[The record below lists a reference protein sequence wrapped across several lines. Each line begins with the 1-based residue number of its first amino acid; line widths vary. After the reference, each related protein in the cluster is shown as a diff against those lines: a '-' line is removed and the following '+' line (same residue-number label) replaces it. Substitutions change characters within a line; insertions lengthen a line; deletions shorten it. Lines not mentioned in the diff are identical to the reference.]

1 MLSRKGLTEKVTSE
15 QKQYRRRG
23 EEPLGWQREPSVQ
36 SFSANEAGAEPPGV
50 SEEGVQGRKRGTDQG
65 GFEVTVRHFPL
76 NDQEVTGGLG
86 AQELAGSDDHL
97 QSGSNTGNSL
107 MGAGAGAE
115 RPVRRLI

>member
-86 AQELAGSDDHL
+86 AQEWQDLTTIYSLAPTLG
-97 QSGSNTGNSL
+97 T
-107 MGAGAGAE
+107 A
-115 RPVRRLI
+115 